1 MKDVPAMSVQPD
13 QKAATVHQAAGGGIA
28 GRRKKQS
35 QAEARYAPPGDS
47 RPRVYADSAATSF
60 QKPPAVLE
68 AMVRFARECCVAPG
82 RGSFRESRQCQQ
94 MIATCRERLARL
106 INAQGPDRIIFTL
119 NCSDA
124 LNIAI
129 RGLLALAGG
138 KAHAIATA
146 MDHNSVLRPYHTLA
160 RQTGLQFDIIACD
173 PCSGL
178 VDVGAL
184 EKAIRPQTRL
194 ITCIHASNVTGVIEP
209 VAEVAALARRRNI
222 PVLVDASQTAGYL
235 PVDVQALGV
244 DLMAFAGHKG
254 LLGPLGTGALYLG
267 PGMEHKLETIREGG
281 TGVLSELTTQPEDLP
296 HKLEVGSPNAIG
308 IAGLSEGIEWLLQR
322 TIPALQAHDQ
332 RLAGQFLDAVAKIP
346 GLKVYGPGQGPGRVA
361 VFSVSLAGFS
371 PADLGKVL
379 ESEFGVLTRAGLHC
393 APLAHKTI
401 GTFPQGA
408 CRLSFGAFSTE
419 ADVAYVIA
427 ALRKVARN

>member
-1 MKDVPAMSVQPD
+1 MTVQPD
-13 QKAATVHQAAGGGIA
+13 QTAASVRKASSS
-28 GRRKKQS
+28 KKQS
-35 QAEARYAPPGDS
+35 QADTQDAPQGDS
-47 RPRVYADSAATSF
+47 QPRVYADSAATSF

-68 AMVRFARECCVAPG
+68 AMIRFAKECCVAPG

-94 MIATCRERLARL
+94 MIVTCRERLAHL
-106 INAQGPDRIIFTL
+106 INAEGPDRIIFTL

-160 RQTGLQFDIIACD
+160 RQSGLKFDIIACD
-173 PCSGL
+173 PSSGT
-178 VDVGAL
+178 VDIQAL
-184 EKAIRPQTRL
+184 EKAIRPETRL
-194 ITCIHASNVTGVIEP
+194 ITCIHASNVTGAIQP
-209 VAEVAALARRRNI
+209 VAEVAAIAHRRNI
-222 PVLVDASQTAGYL
+222 PVLVDASQSAGYI
-235 PVDVQALGV
+235 PVDAQALGV

-254 LLGPLGTGALYLG
+254 LLGPLGTGALYLRA
-267 PGMEHKLETIREGG
+267 GMEKQLDTIREGG
-281 TGVLSELTTQPEDLP
+281 TGVLSELTTQPEELP

-322 TIPALQAHDQ
+322 TIPALHAHDQ
-332 RLAGQFLDAVAKIP
+332 RLAGIFLDGAVKIP
-346 GLKVYGPGQGPGRVA
+346 GLKVHGPGKGPGRVA
-361 VFSVSLAGFS
+361 VFSISLDGFS
-371 PADLGKVL
+371 PADLGKAL

-419 ADVAYVIA
+419 ADVAYVIG
-427 ALRKVARN
+427 ALQKVAQN